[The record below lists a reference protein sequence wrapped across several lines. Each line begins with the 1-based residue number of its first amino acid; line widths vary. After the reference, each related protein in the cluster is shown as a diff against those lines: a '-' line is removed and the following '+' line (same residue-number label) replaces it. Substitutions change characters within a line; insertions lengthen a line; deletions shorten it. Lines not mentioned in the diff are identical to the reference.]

1 MFFSPTIFWYST
13 FSCSIRNIV
22 TSDFETFSCE
32 KTWFNKVFIFF
43 PGDAAQ
49 LGGLKGTSLHLH
61 LHLHSYT
68 YTYTTLVHIHLH
80 LHTQCTFSF
89 TLTVIHLHSQC
100 TIIAQFLQSQHIN
113 TNHDH
118 KEYMSSWSGNAMP
131 ALLSSSIRKASA
143 REFGC
148 FFDFFQTGGS
158 FSIQMIIVFL
168 VCFWVFLEKVKTFIR
183 ICGRMLS

>member
-1 MFFSPTIFWYST
+1 MFFLQQYFDFQF
-13 FSCSIRNIV
+13 FSCTRNIV

-61 LHLHSYT
+61 LHLHLHSYT
-68 YTYTTLVHIHLH
+68 YIYTFIYTLTLTVIHSSLCTFTLVHIHLR
-80 LHTQCTFSF
+80 LHTQCTFSL

-118 KEYMSSWSGNAMP
+118 KEYMSS
-131 ALLSSSIRKASA
+131 
-143 REFGC
+143 
-148 FFDFFQTGGS
+148 
-158 FSIQMIIVFL
+158 
-168 VCFWVFLEKVKTFIR
+168 
-183 ICGRMLS
+183 